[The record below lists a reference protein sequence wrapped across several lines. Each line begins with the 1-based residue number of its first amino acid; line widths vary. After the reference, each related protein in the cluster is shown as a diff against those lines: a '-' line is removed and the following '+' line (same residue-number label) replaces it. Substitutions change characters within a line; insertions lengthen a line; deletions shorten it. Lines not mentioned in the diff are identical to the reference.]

1 MGTTHAH
8 LSAWAAYCLRAI
20 SRHYLDFLVFVLFY
34 RNVHGCLHIYGP
46 ISKSRKKN
54 LGKHNGSEFTFFVV
68 VVVLGIFGF
77 VLFCF

>member
-1 MGTTHAH
+1 MGTTHGH
-8 LSAWAAYCLRAI
+8 PSAWAAYCLRAI

-34 RNVHGCLHIYGP
+34 RNVHGCLNIYGP
-46 ISKSRKKN
+46 ISKSRKKIWEN
-54 LGKHNGSEFTFFVV
+54 IMVLSSHFF